1 MKHSVAT
8 VKETQEL
15 KLKEDY
21 IRCRENNK
29 NVADLHDPKKYHLQA
44 RSFPTFHDHAL
55 DQSTIVMR
63 NLKSSSRTVMQGK
76 SLIKC
81 SERKR

>member
-1 MKHSVAT
+1 MKHSVET

-15 KLKEDY
+15 KQLKEDY

-44 RSFPTFHDHAL
+44 RSFPTFHQTRAP
-55 DQSTIVMR
+55 VMR
-63 NLKSSSRTVMQGK
+63 DLKFYSDCHARQVSYETQ
-76 SLIKC
+76 
-81 SERKR
+81 